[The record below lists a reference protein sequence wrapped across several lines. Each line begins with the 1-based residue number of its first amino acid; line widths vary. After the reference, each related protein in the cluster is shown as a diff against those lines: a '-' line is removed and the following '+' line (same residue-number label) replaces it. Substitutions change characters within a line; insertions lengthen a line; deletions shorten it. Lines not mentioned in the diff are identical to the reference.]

1 MPAWSILVVG
11 RWCRLRAVARRL
23 AEHDPAAEIVLVEAD
38 RIGNNA
44 AGRCSGFI
52 IDHAHNIRSKG
63 FKEDTENAKRQIALN
78 RAGIDWL
85 EEIVTANG
93 IDCDWQRV
101 GKTHAAGG
109 EKGARVLQG
118 FAESLDAID
127 EEYETLDAEQLKAK
141 FGTGFYQYGIHCP
154 HSVIA
159 QPAQLAIGLAESLP
173 ENVRVFE
180 NSAVTDFD
188 GPPHA
193 AYRARHPHHPVARD
207 RRQRLR

>member
-1 MPAWSILVVG
+1 MPPVSLLPRYDQQNGWLEILGPQPEPTVLTGDLVVDHVVIG
-11 RWCRLRAVARRL
+11 AGYGGLAVARRL
-23 AEHDPAAEIVLVEAD
+23 AELDPAAEIVLVEAD

-118 FAESLDAID
+118 FAESLDA
-127 EEYETLDAEQLKAK
+127 
-141 FGTGFYQYGIHCP
+141 
-154 HSVIA
+154 
-159 QPAQLAIGLAESLP
+159 
-173 ENVRVFE
+173 
-180 NSAVTDFD
+180 
-188 GPPHA
+188 
-193 AYRARHPHHPVARD
+193 
-207 RRQRLR
+207 